1 MAKSYLESMLGDGEK
16 IVYATRQHWFLLISS
31 ILLEIFLIL
40 LFLAATVTT
49 AVLFP
54 PYALIGF
61 VVGFI
66 LILIPIVTMTRDILS
81 WANHQYIIT
90 NRRVVQIAGIFD
102 KTVTD
107 SSLEKVN
114 DVKLTQSMFGRM
126 FDYGNIEI
134 LTASELGVDEF
145 KRIERPVQFKTAMQN
160 SKQRLE
166 SGENFI
172 GGDIAVA
179 GGMSALPSLLS
190 QLAELRQ
197 NGILTEE
204 EFQQKKAELL
214 ARR

>member
-1 MAKSYLESMLGDGEK
+1 MAKSYLESMLGEGEK
-16 IVYATRQHWFLLISS
+16 ILYATRQHWFLLISS

-40 LFLAATVTT
+40 LFLAATVTAAT
-49 AVLFP
+49 LSPYGLLAV
-54 PYALIGF
+54 AVGF
-61 VVGFI
+61 V
-66 LILIPIVTMTRDILS
+66 LILIPIATMTRDILS
-81 WANHQYIIT
+81 WTNHQYIIT

-114 DVKLTQSMFGRM
+114 DVKLTQSMLGRM

-160 SKQRLE
+160 AKQRLE

-172 GGDIAVA
+172 GGDIGVA
-179 GGMSALPSLLS
+179 GGMSALPALLS
-190 QLAELRQ
+190 QLADLRQ
-197 NGILTEE
+197 KGILTEE
-204 EFQQKKAELL
+204 EFQQKKADLL